1 MLMKNSNNIIGK
13 RTRYLPVC
21 SAVRQRT
28 APPRAPSNIGVR
40 YYSVTNVS
48 KAPASCIHICYK
60 CFYSR
65 CIWGT
70 VNIEHFILRV
80 SIIVTT
86 NLNICPSVFLQ
97 RIHGQLNTVYC
108 KTTFQFP
115 PPPPLCLFTANWTS
129 CFYFHFK
136 NSLPALSHSLPL
148 ISLLRPDRTFYTH
161 YFECL
166 SFHGHL
172 SFNEATASC
181 LQFPSPLLSLY

>member
-115 PPPPLCLFTANWTS
+115 PPPNPLSFYGKLNIVFLFSLQKLPTCS
-129 CFYFHFK
+129 FPQPSSYFFTEAGP
-136 NSLPALSHSLPL
+136 NILHSLFRM
-148 ISLLRPDRTFYTH
+148 SVF
-161 YFECL
+161 
-166 SFHGHL
+166 SW
-172 SFNEATASC
+172 
-181 LQFPSPLLSLY
+181 SP